1 MKTLQIELS
10 AKVKIY
16 PADLSPD
23 LVNYLKKHLYVHNY
37 QYFLREKMGKS
48 TWKIPKGYSFLK
60 EGKEH
65 YTVPRG
71 VLGTLIKYCQRQ
83 EIPYQLSDLR
93 PNPPPVQY
101 NSEINLYPYQNAA
114 LKKLIAK
121 DFGILVSPPGTG
133 KTLIALELIAR
144 RKLPALIL
152 VHRKQ
157 LLSQWI
163 DRIQSF
169 LKIPK
174 SELGYFTGNKKKEGD
189 TITLGMLQTLSKYPV
204 NRKLQNSFGT
214 VVIDECH
221 HLPANTFRKA
231 IIKFNSRY
239 CLGLTATPTRKNKDE
254 KLIYFFIGDIV
265 DQIKNNDGEKQLED
279 NLKVCIKKTNIKIPF
294 NWKIDD
300 VNLINKILIYDTGR
314 NMQIKEDVE
323 NQISQNK
330 KILLLTER
338 NEHVEILNY
347 YLKPN
352 HEVITISGQ
361 DSTSRRK
368 EKIDLIKKNRF
379 QVLISTGQFF
389 GEGMDVPCLNCLF
402 LVFPFSFEGKL
413 IQYIGRIQ
421 RKSGAKMIFD
431 YYDHHLDYY
440 QILFSKRLQSYR
452 KFIHQIEYI

>member
-1 MKTLQIELS
+1 MKTIQIELS
-10 AKVKIY
+10 AEVKISHPSLY
-16 PADLSPD
+16 PD
-23 LVNYLKKHLYVHNY
+23 LHKYLKKLLYVHNY
-37 QYFLREKMGKS
+37 QYFLRKKMGKS
-48 TWKIPKGYSFLK
+48 TWKIPKGYCFLK
-60 EGKEH
+60 EGKE
-65 YTVPRG
+65 YCTIPRG
-71 VLGTLIKYCQRQ
+71 ALGNLIKYCQQ
-83 EIPYQLSDLR
+83 QKIPYQLSDLR
-93 PNPPPVQY
+93 PSPPPVEY
-101 NSEINLYPYQNAA
+101 NSEITLYPYQHRA
-114 LKKLIAK
+114 LDKLMKK

-174 SELGYFTGNKKKEGD
+174 TELGYYTGNKKKRGE
-189 TITLGMLQTLSKYPV
+189 TITLGMLQTLAKYQV
-204 NRKLQNSFGT
+204 NRQLQNSFGT

-221 HLPANTFRKA
+221 HLPAKTFRKA
-231 IIKFNSRY
+231 IIKFNSSY

-265 DQIKNNDGEKQLED
+265 DQIKINHVEQKPED
-279 NLKVCIKKTNIKIPF
+279 KLKVCIKKTNIKIPF

-300 VNLINKILIYDTGR
+300 INLINKILIYDTNR
-314 NMQIKEDVE
+314 NMLIKEDVE
-323 NQISQNK
+323 KQISQNK

-347 YLKPN
+347 YLKSN

-361 DSTSRRK
+361 DSATRRK
-368 EKIDLIKKNRF
+368 EKIDLIKNNRF

-421 RKSGAKMIFD
+421 RKSGTKIIFD

-440 QILFSKRLQSYR
+440 RILFSKRLQSYR
-452 KFIHQIEYI
+452 KFTQQIEYK